1 MKTRQESTLKP
12 ITLRVENLENREL
25 LSAAPGSATVDSTD
39 AQIVETASAQ
49 LEQDA
54 VIDLSNAQLED
65 SVSFANTGVT
75 NSQFALS

>member
-12 ITLRVENLENREL
+12 LTLRVENLENREL
-25 LSAAPGSATVDSTD
+25 LSAAPWSAPVESAD

-65 SVSFANTGVT
+65 SVSFDNTGAA